1 MAQALGADSDV
12 IRSGIAQGC
21 QSRHIVQIMLFDE
34 ADRMDTRRDRAEVAQ
49 EVLEEY
55 ADRSE

>member
-1 MAQALGADSDV
+1 MVSRAKCCLVEHAHMTEARSAPLPEKQA
-12 IRSGIAQGC
+12 
-21 QSRHIVQIMLFDE
+21 
-34 ADRMDTRRDRAEVAQ
+34 MDTRRDRAEVAQ

>member
-1 MAQALGADSDV
+1 MT
-12 IRSGIAQGC
+12 
-21 QSRHIVQIMLFDE
+21 E
-34 ADRMDTRRDRAEVAQ
+34 AEAHRYLEKKAMDTRCDRAEVAQ

>member
-1 MAQALGADSDV
+1 MTEAEAHRYLEKQA
-12 IRSGIAQGC
+12 
-21 QSRHIVQIMLFDE
+21 
-34 ADRMDTRRDRAEVAQ
+34 MDTRRDRTEVAQ

>member
-1 MAQALGADSDV
+1 MTEAEAHRHLEKQA
-12 IRSGIAQGC
+12 
-21 QSRHIVQIMLFDE
+21 
-34 ADRMDTRRDRAEVAQ
+34 MDTRRDRAEVAQ

>member
-1 MAQALGADSDV
+1 MTEAEAHRYLEKQA
-12 IRSGIAQGC
+12 
-21 QSRHIVQIMLFDE
+21 
-34 ADRMDTRRDRAEVAQ
+34 MDPRRDRAEVAQ